1 MNKLTLTIAEAVKVT
16 GIGRCKLEELI
27 HSNNTDFPYFR
38 VGRKVLINYEM
49 LKEWIDR
56 ITKEQ
61 RIL

>member
-27 HSNNTDFPYFR
+27 HSDSDFPYFR

-49 LKEWIDR
+49 LKIWIDKVSLEKR
-56 ITKEQ
+56 E
-61 RIL
+61 L

>member
-49 LKEWIDR
+49 LKEWIY
-56 ITKEQ
+56 
-61 RIL
+61 